1 MLKFHIKE
9 LCLMRAVRPRFIRN
23 FDFNYAEHCRTT
35 YRHKGGH
42 VHGKQE
48 TRFHRNIAL
57 GGMRGA
63 IEPHHGALMKQV

>member
-1 MLKFHIKE
+1 MQNIAGLH
-9 LCLMRAVRPRFIRN
+9 
-23 FDFNYAEHCRTT
+23 T

-63 IEPHHGALMKQV
+63 IEPHHGALMKQVQ